1 MNREERRVA
10 AELGSAVTQWLGAG
24 LQHHQAGRLVEAEAC
39 YRQVLAAQPN
49 HVAAH
54 FSLGNALAGQGK
66 LDEAVAA
73 FRQAIRINPD
83 YAEAYSDLGIA
94 LAGQGK
100 LDEAVAAHRQA
111 IRVNPDYALAYSN
124 LGSVLMDQGKL
135 DEAVAALRRAIHI
148 KPDYADAH
156 SNLGNALRAEGKLD
170 EAVAAL
176 RQAIRIDP
184 DYAEAYSILG
194 IALAGQGKLDEAV
207 AAFRQAIRIKPDLV
221 EPHSNLGNVLR
232 AQGKLDEAVAAHRQA
247 IRVNPDYALAYS
259 NLGTVLMDQGKL
271 DEAVAALRRAIHI
284 KPDYAEAYSNLGS
297 ALGAGAKFDEA
308 VAAYR
313 QAIRIKPNYAE
324 AHANLGSA
332 LASQGKLDEAV
343 AAFRQAIRIK
353 PDLVEP
359 HSYLGSA
366 LRAQGKLDEAV
377 AAYRQAI
384 RIKPNYA
391 EAHANLGRALTRQG
405 KLDEAVAALRRA
417 IHIKPDHADAY
428 SNLGSAL
435 NRQGKLDEAIAA
447 YREAIRIKPDYAEA
461 FSNLLF
467 CLQHKPGVTK
477 AEVLREHK
485 RWAELYRPSAAKDR
499 FGFPNEPDPDRLP
512 RLGLVSADLRRHA
525 VAFLTLRAYEALT
538 SLGYELF
545 CYQTD
550 QNRVADDFTDR
561 FKAISTWRDASRIDD
576 DALAKQIAEDRI
588 DILFDLAGHTT
599 DRLPV
604 FAQRAAPIQ
613 LSWAGYVGTIGLDT
627 YDGLIADPVEVPPE
641 DDQYYVEPVIRLPDC
656 YVCYEAPIDA
666 AVAPLPSLGGARFTF
681 GCFNRPAKINEEV
694 AKAWA
699 RILERV
705 PDSRILMVYDGLDE
719 TGTRQALH
727 GVFGRGGV
735 PLDRVELIGHGEQG
749 KLFAAY
755 GDVDIA
761 LDPFPY
767 SGGVTTLEA
776 MWMGVPT
783 ITYVG
788 DTFAGRHSA
797 THLTAA
803 GLREFL
809 TSDVDSY
816 VAAAV
821 SWSSRR
827 EELAE
832 LRRGLRARVDASP
845 LRDAPRFARNLSDQL
860 MRLWIDWCKER
871 RARA

>member
-124 LGSVLMDQGKL
+124 LG
-135 DEAVAALRRAIHI
+135 
-148 KPDYADAH
+148 
-156 SNLGNALRAEGKLD
+156 
-170 EAVAAL
+170 
-176 RQAIRIDP
+176 
-184 DYAEAYSILG
+184 
-194 IALAGQGKLDEAV
+194 
-207 AAFRQAIRIKPDLV
+207 
-221 EPHSNLGNVLR
+221 
-232 AQGKLDEAVAAHRQA
+232 
-247 IRVNPDYALAYS
+247 
-259 NLGTVLMDQGKL
+259 TVLMDQGKL

-324 AHANLGSA
+324 AHANLG
-332 LASQGKLDEAV
+332 
-343 AAFRQAIRIK
+343 
-353 PDLVEP
+353 
-359 HSYLGSA
+359 
-366 LRAQGKLDEAV
+366 
-377 AAYRQAI
+377 
-384 RIKPNYA
+384 
-391 EAHANLGRALTRQG
+391 RALTRQG

-417 IHIKPDHADAY
+417 IRIKPDNADAY

-576 DALAKQIAEDRI
+576 YALAKQIADDRI

-656 YVCYEAPIDA
+656 YVCYETPIDA
-666 AVAPLPSLGGARFTF
+666 AVAPLPSLGGPRFTF
-681 GCFNRPAKINEEV
+681 GCFNRPAKINEEF

-719 TGTRQALH
+719 TGTQQALH

-809 TSDVDSY
+809 TPDVDSY